1 MVVLGAG
8 VVVLS
13 FGDVNKGVGL
23 ISGLGAAAFPVFRS
37 CRLVSW
43 VCFVV
48 FIKVYCVVLLCCVV
62 C

>member
-23 ISGLGAAAFPVFRS
+23 ISGLGVVAFPVFRS
-37 CRLVSW
+37 CCLVSVGFW
-43 VCFVV
+43 FVV
-48 FIKVYCVVLLCCVV
+48 
-62 C
+62 